1 MVMQHLN
8 PPNNYYYVFMLCQMI
23 DKDQME
29 GIKKSI
35 NTKKN

>member
-8 PPNNYYYVFMLCQMI
+8 PSNNYYVFMLSQMI
-23 DKDQME
+23 DKDQRRE
-29 GIKKSI
+29 VKKSI